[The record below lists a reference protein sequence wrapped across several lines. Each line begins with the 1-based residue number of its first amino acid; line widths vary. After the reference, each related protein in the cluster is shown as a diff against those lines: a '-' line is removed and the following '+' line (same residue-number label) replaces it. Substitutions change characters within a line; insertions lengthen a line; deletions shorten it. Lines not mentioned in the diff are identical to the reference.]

1 MILKVVSLYDKKLG
15 VYANPTYV
23 HDDDDDSLKEAY
35 RRMCAGD
42 VPANVFDYD
51 VYVLG
56 TYDDKLGQFILN
68 DKPEFLVS
76 LGDYRYLQEKSN
88 VQG

>member
-23 HDDDDDSLKEAY
+23 HNDDEEALKEAY
-35 RRMCAGD
+35 RRMCAGE